1 MAVHVFDPAKK
12 QKQMMRELM
21 PDMSRELNAI
31 LSGIE
36 AGACLQ
42 EQPLLVQISKGKR
55 QLTLLR
61 GGETLLT
68 CRVGLGRCPKGRKQQ
83 EGDGRTPEG
92 EYAICLVKEAGKYGR
107 SLGLNY
113 PNRRDAD
120 IALREGRI
128 DLSTHLAIM
137 DRLNAGV
144 RPPWGTPLG
153 GEIYIHEGGSDRDWT
168 EGCIALDEKD
178 MDVLFAHRE
187 KIGRIVIEG

>member
-1 MAVHVFDPAKK
+1 MAVHVFDPEKK

-137 DRLNAGV
+137 NRLNAGV

>member
-1 MAVHVFDPAKK
+1 MAVHVFDPEKTPK
-12 QKQMMRELM
+12 QNLRDLM
-21 PDMSRELNAI
+21 PDVSRGLDTV

-61 GGETLLT
+61 GDEILLT

-92 EYAICLVKEAGKYGR
+92 EYTICLVKEAGKYGR
-107 SLGLNY
+107 SLGLSY
-113 PNRRDAD
+113 PNRHDAD

-128 DLSTHLAIM
+128 DLSTHLAIIN
-137 DRLNAGV
+137 RLNAGV

-178 MDVLFAHRE
+178 MDVLFGHRE
-187 KIGRIVIEG
+187 RIVRVEIEG